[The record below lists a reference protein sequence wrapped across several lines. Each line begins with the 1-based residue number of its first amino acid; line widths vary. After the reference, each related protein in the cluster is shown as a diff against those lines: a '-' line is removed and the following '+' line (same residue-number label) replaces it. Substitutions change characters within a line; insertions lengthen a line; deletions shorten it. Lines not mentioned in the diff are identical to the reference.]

1 MFERS
6 ELLIQKLL
14 DGDLPRQRDVPP
26 SRSNAEEH
34 LRRVRSHLPS
44 KKTHTDESI
53 TIAEIAFE
61 TNKRFGGMIR
71 VDETVMV
78 NGKDGVMIGRV
89 MRENE
94 RKYEK

>member
-1 MFERS
+1 
-6 ELLIQKLL
+6 
-14 DGDLPRQRDVPP
+14 
-26 SRSNAEEH
+26 
-34 LRRVRSHLPS
+34 
-44 KKTHTDESI
+44 
-53 TIAEIAFE
+53 
-61 TNKRFGGMIR
+61 MIR